1 MRFGSGPVPE
11 PPHVAVLVGEEAVRV
26 VAAVFVVAEA
36 TAEDGSRLAPRQRAA
51 ETAHHLLL
59 RAHVARAS
67 VAHLAFLDP
76 QTEGRPA
83 RDYGRPSGSQERDGG
98 GGRQAGRQAGK
109 LFDVRVIHGLS
120 IPSLILS
127 LSRWGI

>member
-1 MRFGSGPVPE
+1 MRLGSGPVPE

-51 ETAHHLLL
+51 EAAHHLLL
-59 RAHVARAS
+59 CAHVARAS
-67 VAHLAFLDP
+67 AAHLAFLDP

-83 RDYGRPSGSQERDGG
+83 RDCGRPSGFPGKRREG
-98 GGRQAGRQAGK
+98 QAGREARRQRRAEKGTAK
-109 LFDVRVIHGLS
+109 GTDAQ
-120 IPSLILS
+120 
-127 LSRWGI
+127 